1 MSTEEANPLYEDATY
16 ALDVDKWKFIV
27 FTDLER
33 MDRTSFVSIAPGIA
47 VRADYCIR
55 AMEDHIGKYDIRLH
69 MGYSEEERR
78 IVLRNCEIGT
88 TRELKIRDIARLP
101 IEQIIRSYHP
111 PLWSYEITDTGTNIF
126 GPLPDWEHDVLNSV
140 DFPALRRQG
149 PAPDTLKWASRV
161 YSVTQLNKGPA
172 TKRLT
177 EVFGIPLRTA
187 SHWLTLMKE
196 RVPESVS
203 MRLPSPITV
212 HDETEPDTAPGV
224 ALKKLLE

>member
-1 MSTEEANPLYEDATY
+1 MSMEEANPLYEDATY
-16 ALDVDKWKFIV
+16 ALDIDKWKFIV
-27 FTDLER
+27 FTDFDR
-33 MDRTSFVSIAPGIA
+33 MDRTAFVSIAPGIA

-55 AMEDHIGKYDIRLH
+55 AMEDRIGKYDIRLH
-69 MGYSEEERR
+69 MGYSEEEQR

-88 TRELKIRDIARLP
+88 TRELKIRDIAHLP

-111 PLWSYEITDTGTNIF
+111 PLWSYEITENGTDIF
-126 GPLPDWEHDVLNSV
+126 GPLPSWEDEVLRKVN
-140 DFPALRRQG
+140 FPALRKQG
-149 PAPDTLKWASRV
+149 PTPDTLKWASRV

-177 EVFGIPLRTA
+177 EVFDIPLRTA

-203 MRLPSPITV
+203 AKLPSPITV
-212 HDETEPDTAPGV
+212 HDETEIDTTPDIS
-224 ALKKLLE
+224 LKKLLE

>member
-1 MSTEEANPLYEDATY
+1 MKPGSGKDSTYVLE
-16 ALDVDKWKFIV
+16 VDKWKFIV
-27 FTDLER
+27 FTDLDR
-33 MDRTSFVSIAPGIA
+33 MDLTSFVSIAPGIA
-47 VRADYCIR
+47 VRSDYCIR
-55 AMEDHIGKYDIRLH
+55 AMEDRTGKYDIRLH

-111 PLWSYEITDTGTNIF
+111 PLWSYEITDSGTNIF
-126 GPLPDWEHDVLNSV
+126 GPLPDWEHDVLSSV
-140 DFPALRRQG
+140 DFPALRKQG
-149 PAPDTLKWASRV
+149 PTPDTLKWASRV
-161 YSVTQLNKGPA
+161 YSVAQLNKGPA

-203 MRLPSPITV
+203 TRLPSPITV
-212 HDETEPDTAPGV
+212 HDETELDTAPGIS
-224 ALKKLLE
+224 LKKLLE

>member
-1 MSTEEANPLYEDATY
+1 MN
-16 ALDVDKWKFIV
+16 
-27 FTDLER
+27 
-33 MDRTSFVSIAPGIA
+33 RTSFVSIAPGIA
-47 VRADYCIR
+47 VRADYRIR
-55 AMEDHIGKYDIRLH
+55 AMEDRIGKYDIRLH
-69 MGYSEEERR
+69 MGYSEEEQR

-101 IEQIIRSYHP
+101 IEQIIRSYRP

-126 GPLPDWEHDVLNSV
+126 GPLPDWEHDVLSSV
-140 DFPALRRQG
+140 DFPTLRKQG
-149 PAPDTLKWASRV
+149 PTLRKQGPTPDTLKWASRV

-203 MRLPSPITV
+203 MRLPSPITI
-212 HDETEPDTAPGV
+212 HDETKPDTASGT

>member
-1 MSTEEANPLYEDATY
+1 MSAEETNPLYEDAAY

-33 MDRTSFVSIAPGIA
+33 MDRTAFVSIAPEIA

-55 AMEDHIGKYDIRLH
+55 AMEDRIGKYDIRLH
-69 MGYSEEERR
+69 MGYSEEEQR
-78 IVLRNCEIGT
+78 IVLRNCEIST

-111 PLWSYEITDTGTNIF
+111 PLWAYEITNTGTDIF
-126 GPLPDWEHDVLNSV
+126 GPLPDWEHDVLHNI
-140 DFPALRRQG
+140 DFPALRKQG
-149 PAPDTLKWASRV
+149 PTPNTLKWVSRV

-172 TKRLT
+172 TKHLT

-196 RVPESVS
+196 RVPESAS
-203 MRLPSPITV
+203 AKLPLPITV
-212 HDETEPDTAPGV
+212 HDETEPGTPAGIS
-224 ALKKLLE
+224 LEKLLQ

>member
-1 MSTEEANPLYEDATY
+1 
-16 ALDVDKWKFIV
+16 
-27 FTDLER
+27 

-55 AMEDHIGKYDIRLH
+55 AMEDRIGEYDIRLH
-69 MGYSEEERR
+69 MGHSAEERR
-78 IVLRNCEIGT
+78 IMLRNCEIGT

-111 PLWSYEITDTGTNIF
+111 PLWSYEITDSGTNIF
-126 GPLPDWEHDVLNSV
+126 GPLPDWEHGVLSSV
-140 DFPALRRQG
+140 DFPALREQG
-149 PAPDTLKWASRV
+149 PTPDTLKWASQV
-161 YSVTQLNKGPA
+161 YSVAQLNKGPA

-177 EVFGIPLRTA
+177 EIFGIPLRTA

-203 MRLPSPITV
+203 MKLPSPITILDCQNV
-212 HDETEPDTAPGV
+212 
-224 ALKKLLE
+224 

>member
-1 MSTEEANPLYEDATY
+1 
-16 ALDVDKWKFIV
+16 
-27 FTDLER
+27 
-33 MDRTSFVSIAPGIA
+33 
-47 VRADYCIR
+47 
-55 AMEDHIGKYDIRLH
+55 